1 MNEWKALDMMEGHTV
16 ELQFSGDSITGVARG
31 VSETGALLLET
42 EVGIQSFMGGEVS
55 LRSIG
60 RNDS

>member
-1 MNEWKALDMMEGHTV
+1 MEGHTV

-42 EVGIQSFMGGEVS
+42 ELGVQSFIGGEVS